1 MMVSGKIERISRV
14 EDLSIVCALSRPT
27 ATMLWCLVWLLVSA
41 SYAYQGAHLSHHGIY
56 TNLPYNTPLVLYIHP
71 DELVVENSTLS
82 LSAITRRTWP
92 EVQQCTRVAF
102 SLGMQSMEACEEYDV
117 ENEPVSHQILHDADL
132 HGDLSI
138 PIRPNPLPDLRSIGN
153 DTALHSVTVTLH
165 TVSSDGKPRFYR
177 WWIAHFSQPL
187 MQRARWPIAPGE
199 YVSRA
204 GEANHVRP
212 TSWDGF
218 DVPRLSGLMHDPF
231 MTVSRNEQS
240 ALGHTWSRGISIRV
254 RTNGTSVPV
263 RCSVAGI
270 VVWSGYLHRAM
281 PPFDGPERGVNDQ
294 HLLTIMIRDS
304 WGFVH
309 QFVGLEVAQVAV
321 DEAVAVGTVLGYLPS
336 TPLSPRPRST
346 ASLVD
351 MPKHYKEEGYESF
364 PYRFRYLEIRVAR
377 PHSAWTSYK
386 DPNAKGWL
394 YYNPLL
400 LYVPGRSPPPMIAPF
415 VDPSSFAFRPMNMA
429 SIPYAMSMQHGSQ
442 WIPHQVEL
450 FVSFQPLIESPGDP
464 ADAMDPVSVYALDW
478 AVEPEAKQP
487 LCSSRHTYW
496 RRSFEH
502 SRLASETE
510 LDDPAFLH
518 AHYVPH
524 LSIRFRPGMQFS
536 SQRYSQFDEKD
547 RALYYAVTRQILGL
561 PDVRGAWNTTREN
574 SYGTFRVAVRARSL
588 TSAYS
593 CVEARVHVPHERP
606 SSRYLR
612 ILSAVFTPSP
622 HTLPS
627 FWLLWIAD
635 LVRHSL
641 RVFRDT
647 LR

>member
-1 MMVSGKIERISRV
+1 
-14 EDLSIVCALSRPT
+14 
-27 ATMLWCLVWLLVSA
+27 MLWCLVWLLVSA

-56 TNLPYNTPLVLYIHP
+56 SNLPYDTPLVLYIHP
-71 DELVVENSTLS
+71 DELVVENSMLS
-82 LSAITRRTWP
+82 LSAITRRSWP
-92 EVQQCTRVAF
+92 EVQQCTQAAF
-102 SLGMQSMEACEEYDV
+102 PLGMQSIEACEEYDV
-117 ENEPVSHQILHDADL
+117 ENEAVSYQILHDADL

-138 PIRPNPLPDLRSIGN
+138 PIRLNPLPDLRSIGN

-165 TVSSDGKPRFYR
+165 TVSSDGKPRIYR
-177 WWIAHFSQPL
+177 WWIAHFSQPP

-218 DVPRLSGLMHDPF
+218 DAPRLSGLMHDPF

-240 ALGHTWSRGISIRV
+240 ASGHSWSRGVSIRV

-263 RCSVAGI
+263 RSSVAGT

-281 PPFDGPERGVNDQ
+281 PPFDGRERGLNDQ
-294 HLLTIMIRDS
+294 YLLTIMIRDS

-321 DEAVAVGTVLGYLPS
+321 HEAVAEGTVLGYLPS
-336 TPLSPRPRST
+336 TPLSPWPRST

-351 MPKHYKEEGYESF
+351 IPKHNKEEGYESF
-364 PYRFRYLEIRVAR
+364 PYRFRHLEIRVAR

-400 LYVPGRSPPPMIAPF
+400 LYVPGRVPLPMIAPF
-415 VDPSSFAFRPMNMA
+415 VDPSSFAFRTTNVA
-429 SIPYAMSMQHGSQ
+429 SIPHALSMQHGSPS
-442 WIPHQVEL
+442 IPNQVEL
-450 FVSFQPLIESPGDP
+450 FVSFQPFIESPGDP
-464 ADAMDPVSVYALDW
+464 ADAMDPVSVYALYW
-478 AVEPEAKQP
+478 AVEPVTKRP

-524 LSIRFRPGMQFS
+524 ISIRSRLGLQFS
-536 SQRYSQFDEKD
+536 FQRYSQFDEKD

-561 PDVRGAWNTTREN
+561 PDVRGVWDTTREKRF
-574 SYGTFRVAVRARSL
+574 GPFRVAVRARSL

-593 CVEARVHVPHERP
+593 CVEAKVHVPHERP

-612 ILSAVFTPSP
+612 MLRAVFTPSL

-627 FWLLWIAD
+627 FRLLWIAD

-641 RVFRDT
+641 RVFRDM